1 MGETASGPVIVE
13 VLGPE
18 EAGTLTEEVGAAY
31 REAFGAPPNSEGA
44 AEFEH
49 QRASYADLLGRRG
62 FRLSVA
68 RQDGL
73 LVGFAYGAFL
83 REGGRWWHGVR
94 DPLPAGFTDE
104 SGSRTWHLVDLGVLP
119 GHRGRG
125 IARRLTEEVL
135 AGCGAQRAVLAVEPR
150 LKGNQRLYRSWGW
163 RQVGSVDAP
172 ASSVNDVYDIYVLED
187 LPAGRP

>member
-1 MGETASGPVIVE
+1 MGETASGRVVVG

-18 EAGTLTEEVGAAY
+18 EAKTITEEVGAAY
-31 REAFGAPPNSEGA
+31 RESFGAPPNDEGA

-49 QRASYADLLGRRG
+49 QRASYADLLERRG
-62 FRLSVA
+62 FRLAVA

-83 REGGRWWHGVR
+83 REGGRWWNGMR
-94 DPLPAGFTDE
+94 DPLPAGFTHE

-125 IARRLTEEVL
+125 VARRLTEAAL
-135 AGCGAQRAVLAVEPR
+135 AGCGARRAVLAVEPR
-150 LKGNQRLYRSWGW
+150 LKRNQRLYRSWGW

>member
-1 MGETASGPVIVE
+1 MGTTASDRVIVK

-18 EAGTLTEEVGAAY
+18 EAEAITEEVGAAY
-31 REAFGAPPNSEGA
+31 RESFGAPPNNEGP

-68 RQDGL
+68 RRDGL

-83 REGGRWWHGVR
+83 RAGGRWWDGMR

-125 IARRLTEEVL
+125 VARRLTEAVL
-135 AGCGAQRAVLAVEPR
+135 TGCGARRAVLAVEPR
-150 LKGNQRLYRSWGW
+150 LEGNQRLYRSWGW
-163 RQVGSVDAP
+163 RRVGSVDAP
-172 ASSVNDVYDIYVLED
+172 ASSVGDVYDIYVLED